1 MKKTILKPISNSDGN
16 DGFIGYHFDD
26 LESAQKK
33 CTEFTN
39 CAGVTYLPIYSQYE
53 PRFGPPSQSDKH
65 ESLPY
70 LHETKRNEW
79 SWTKDPSCEHHGQPM
94 DRTAYNY
101 QIFHAI
107 RKGHAL

>member
-1 MKKTILKPISNSDGN
+1 MKKTILKPISNFDGN

-53 PRFGPPSQSDKH
+53 PRFGPPSQSDLQH
-65 ESLPY
+65 RL
-70 LHETKRNEW
+70 
-79 SWTKDPSCEHHGQPM
+79 
-94 DRTAYNY
+94 
-101 QIFHAI
+101 QIVLDIFCDNCVEQ
-107 RKGHAL
+107 RGGEYK